1 MCKKSLKEDQNA
13 FFLPNMTP
21 WNINSCIFR
30 HNLTHRG
37 EKNIAALKETVQN
50 AIKLHVPCNLDFS
63 SLANQCYSLLLALGV
78 STRLLNRHSEHHGV
92 HPGNPEG
99 IQCPLAMVKGKN
111 VFAIF
116 QLHC

>member
-1 MCKKSLKEDQNA
+1 MDWTEKKNSPLYSFFQMCKKSLKEDQNA

-37 EKNIAALKETVQN
+37 KKNIAALKEKVQN

-78 STRLLNRHSEHHGV
+78 TTRLLNSHSEHMEFTQGTQREFSV
-92 HPGNPEG
+92 H
-99 IQCPLAMVKGKN
+99 
-111 VFAIF
+111 
-116 QLHC
+116 